1 MKQFLISRHLER
13 ILMNIYSY
21 GNDDSFSQLHKSLNQ
36 PVLYWGKAGKT
47 VKDHNAVFYDCRPF
61 HRSCQKLQCLL
72 CGDKAIPDV
81 SLKAMV
87 KRLKVLKLVVQGTSS
102 LGIICQ
108 FTDLIRGN
116 SILHKL
122 REG

>member
-1 MKQFLISRHLER
+1 MKQFLIPRHLKR
-13 ILMNIYSY
+13 IFMNIYSY

-36 PVLYWGKAGKT
+36 PILYGSKAGKT
-47 VKDHNAVFYDCRPF
+47 VKDHNTVFYDRRSF
-61 HRSCQKLQCLL
+61 HRSCQKLQRLL
-72 CGDKAIPDV
+72 CGDKAISDI
-81 SLKAMV
+81 SLKAMI
-87 KRLKVLKLVVQGTSS
+87 KRLKILKLVMQGTSS